1 MANLIEY
8 PGRDKVIK
16 RICELINSLT
26 GVQFEVVAE
35 LPLVGQSNII
45 YLVPKTIPNVDNIYD
60 EYVWINNAYELIGD
74 TEIDLSNYYTKS
86 ETDTLLSG
94 KQNKLPFDITENPN
108 GGYDVIY
115 PN

>member
-45 YLVPKTIPNVDNIYD
+45 YLVPKSVPNVDNIYD
-60 EYVWINNAYELIGD
+60 EYVWINNAYEHIGD

-86 ETDTLLSG
+86 ETDTLLAL
-94 KQNKLPFDITENPN
+94 KQDKLPFDITGNETD
-108 GGYDVIY
+108 GYNIVY
-115 PN
+115 PS

>member
-1 MANLIEY
+1 MADLIEY

-45 YLVPKTIPNVDNIYD
+45 YLVPKTVPNVDNIYD

-86 ETDTLLSG
+86 ETNTLLATKNDDVNLSVVSG
-94 KQNKLPFDITENPN
+94 KLCVTFDDGN
-108 GGYDVIY
+108 
-115 PN
+115 